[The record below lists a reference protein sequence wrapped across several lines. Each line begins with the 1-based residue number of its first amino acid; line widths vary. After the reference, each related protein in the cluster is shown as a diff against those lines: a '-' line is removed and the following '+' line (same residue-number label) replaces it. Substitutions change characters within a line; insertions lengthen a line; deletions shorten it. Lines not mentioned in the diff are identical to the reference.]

1 MDISGIA
8 LQGLNQAEAQLN
20 QAASN
25 LVDYGTGS
33 AASGGGVDTVDLAT
47 QVVALKSAQIQFQ
60 LDIKTLKTANQIQ
73 ENALNVLG

>member
-8 LQGLNQAEAQLN
+8 LQGLNQADAQLN

-25 LVDYGTGS
+25 LVDYGTS
-33 AASGGGVDTVDLAT
+33 AATSGGNVDTVDLAT
-47 QVVALKSAQIQFQ
+47 QVVALNSAQIQFQ

-73 ENALNVLG
+73 ENALNILA